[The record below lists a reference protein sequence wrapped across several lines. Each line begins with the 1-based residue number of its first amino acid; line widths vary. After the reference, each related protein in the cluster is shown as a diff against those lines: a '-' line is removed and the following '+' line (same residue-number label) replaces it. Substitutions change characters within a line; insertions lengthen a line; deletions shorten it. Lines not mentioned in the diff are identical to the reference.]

1 MNFLL
6 VIHVVLLTYHSGPGE
21 VVLWRWAYYRHA
33 FPLRATHNISFCVIQ
48 PYPPPTEIPIFSI
61 FWGYFSCFTFLLF
74 PVASRISTFFWAF
87 FFLFFRYLYVFL
99 PIKSH
104 FSSVSLQQSSR
115 YIRMQCLTSKICTLK
130 GPSPAPCQP
139 SFFLF
144 VPLLLPWPY
153 IFLIL
158 PYFLYPCFRYS
169 CNIFK
174 SIEKTYGAFSRI
186 TFLHFHILACQRKA
200 KLL

>member
-33 FPLRATHNISFCVIQ
+33 FPLHATHNISFCILQ
-48 PYPPPTEIPIFSI
+48 PYPPRKSPVFSDLWVL
-61 FWGYFSCFTFLLF
+61 FSYFYFFTFSYCQTDKYLLF
-74 PVASRISTFFWAF
+74 SFL
-87 FFLFFRYLYVFL
+87 FLFFWYLCVFL
-99 PIKSH
+99 
-104 FSSVSLQQSSR
+104 
-115 YIRMQCLTSKICTLK
+115 
-130 GPSPAPCQP
+130 
-139 SFFLF
+139 
-144 VPLLLPWPY
+144 PLLLPWPY
-153 IFLIL
+153 NFLIL

-186 TFLHFHILACQRKA
+186 TFLHFHILACQEKA